1 MHEIQFSSICA
12 NKGGHREIKFAGS
25 DAPAAEESRRS
36 LFLAARTPPLAGSS
50 DERRAAMDFQSTDIN
65 LALLVETLPGSER
78 EAISEIDARRSYS
91 SILPSRFSTRRLLTP
106 LDRTNA

>member
-50 DERRAAMDFQSTDIN
+50 DERRAAMVFPIDGHQSCTVSGD
-65 LALLVETLPGSER
+65 APGIP
-78 EAISEIDARRSYS
+78 A
-91 SILPSRFSTRRLLTP
+91 
-106 LDRTNA
+106 